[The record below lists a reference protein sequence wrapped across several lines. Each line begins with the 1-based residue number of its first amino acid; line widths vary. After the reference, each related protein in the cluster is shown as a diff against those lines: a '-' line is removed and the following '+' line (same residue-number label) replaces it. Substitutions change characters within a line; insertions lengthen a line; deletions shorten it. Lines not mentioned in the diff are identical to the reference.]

1 MSIRFKLS
9 QQISAS
15 PERVFAALTELDG
28 AAAWMPGLVRIER
41 LTEGPMRVGSAWR
54 ETRKVMGKERTEE
67 FEVTT
72 LEAPWRFA
80 VRCDGTKG
88 TSKRGEYLFSFRL
101 SPEGGR
107 TRVELDAEIRA
118 LGPIMSLFGRLMVG
132 MYRKMVAKDLQA
144 LHDYLGQAAPEPAGV
159 A

>member
-1 MSIRFKLS
+1 MSIQFKLS
-9 QQISAS
+9 QQITAS
-15 PERVFAALTELDG
+15 PERVFAALTNLDG

-54 ETRKVMGKERTEE
+54 ETRRMMGKEGTEE
-67 FEVTT
+67 FEVSA

-88 TSKRGEYLFSFRL
+88 TSGQGEYLFSYRL

-107 TRVELDAEIRA
+107 TRVELDAQIRA
-118 LGPIMSLFGRLMVG
+118 LGPIRSLLARLMVG

-144 LHDYLGQAAPEPAGV
+144 LHDYLSKPETEPAG
-159 A
+159 AA